1 MTPLAALLAFHE
13 ATLPPARAVPEPPPG
28 YTVLDTGKGC
38 GNGHGALC
46 WRTLHLSGPP
56 GVPTAEAADR
66 LRPRQRCEPNGYL
79 LDRRDLCTEVSI
91 EGSTIV
97 YAVLLSNE

>member
-13 ATLPPARAVPEPPPG
+13 ARLPPARAVPEPPPG
-28 YTVLDTGKGC
+28 YTVLDTDEGC
-38 GNGHGALC
+38 GNGHSAVC
-46 WRTLHLSGPP
+46 WRTLQLSGPP

-79 LDRRDLCTEVSI
+79 LDRRDVCTEVSI
-91 EGSTIV
+91 EGSTID